1 MHFKFKLDQYGK
13 MKALDPRNKQALR
26 KYLYYQN
33 KCKIWSIKLDDI
45 DSINRIAMQEK
56 LETAQ
61 MQNQPKTSYKAQMQL
76 RQDDL

>member
-1 MHFKFKLDQYGK
+1 

-61 MQNQPKTSYKAQMQL
+61 M
-76 RQDDL
+76 